1 MVEDLLGGGI
11 FNSDGDQGLQQRK
24 DASHEFSTRSLR
36 SFIADA
42 VRFEVA
48 ERLLPLLGRA
58 ARDWRTLDVQD
69 VFERF
74 AFDNICSVVAFDE
87 DPACLADHEGTQS
100 SAVEFMR
107 AFDDA
112 QNILIVRLMSLPRSL
127 WWVKRLLNAEP
138 ERRMRAALGKIRDYT
153 DRIFRERRERLEAGL
168 ARSDDLVSR
177 FAARREHSDESFRDA
192 VTNLLLAGRDT
203 TSSAL
208 IPLFK
213 TMVSG
218 RPDVEDRIVREIRTV
233 RESSSG
239 SAADADAVSTGTS
252 TTTPT
257 SFSLDE
263 LRDIHYLHA
272 AITESMRL
280 YPPVAINTRRF
291 ERDEFLP
298 DGTFVG
304 RGWQVTYSAY
314 AVARVADVW
323 GHDCEEF
330 RPERWFDGGGVFGR
344 PESPFKYP
352 VFHAGL
358 RTCLGKEMAYVQMKS
373 IVACVFERF
382 SLRFVGDEDQCPG
395 LALALTLRMK
405 DGLPMQVYERL
416 DKIGTVYVIH
426 VSSFDRMI

>member
-1 MVEDLLGGGI
+1 
-11 FNSDGDQGLQQRK
+11 
-24 DASHEFSTRSLR
+24 
-36 SFIADA
+36 
-42 VRFEVA
+42 
-48 ERLLPLLGRA
+48 
-58 ARDWRTLDVQD
+58 
-69 VFERF
+69 
-74 AFDNICSVVAFDE
+74 
-87 DPACLADHEGTQS
+87 
-100 SAVEFMR
+100 VEFMR
-107 AFDDA
+107 AFDDK
-112 QNILIVRLMSLPRSL
+112 QNVLIVRLMSLPRSL

-153 DRIFRERRERLEAGL
+153 DRIFRERRKRLEARL

-177 FAARREHSDESFRDA
+177 LAARREHSDESFRDA

-208 IPLFK
+208 SWFFWL
-213 TMVSG
+213 VSG

-263 LRDIHYLHA
+263 LRDMHYLHA

-280 YPPVAINTRRF
+280 YPPVSINTRRC

-304 RGWQVTYSAY
+304 RGWQVSYSAY

-323 GHDCEEF
+323 GDDCEEF
-330 RPERWFDGGGVFGR
+330 RPERWLDGGGVFR

-352 VFHAGL
+352 VFHAGP

-382 SLRFVGDEDQCPG
+382 TLRFVGDEDQRPG
-395 LALALTLRMK
+395 LALAITLRMK
-405 DGLPMQVYERL
+405 DGLPMQVYER
-416 DKIGTVYVIH
+416 H
-426 VSSFDRMI
+426 